1 MKKIGLFTVVIF
13 LSGLLFG
20 QDFGNILIQQR
31 SVTCSDISY
40 NSGLYFVKY
49 MKENKLDS
57 ANYLLQYW
65 ESKCGMREPIYR
77 AKILL
82 ALKQNQYHDSLLN
95 IGTLSNILNYQKRM
109 DMIKYSNSY
118 YYDYS
123 EPYYGYTPPGQE
135 FDKYTQE
142 LSKSLMKNYQ
152 TEQIEYLLTEFY
164 GENYDTIFPKIQSG
178 IYGENRLTTEYEN
191 IVNKYVNMAEFH
203 LSWITGVWIPTGKLK
218 KLGLHPE
225 IGFQMGAKHKKMN
238 YDFTLTIRPVKSP
251 NYYEAR
257 IKQFGDS
264 IISTNYFFGAY
275 VGFDVGRD
283 LFSRNGHEMQL
294 TGGIALDGFDV
305 LDVDKDEDIKGVS
318 VLTYNL
324 NMGIGYRYYITNSF
338 YLGLRTKYNIVDY
351 SMNKVIDFT
360 GNPIT
365 IQFIIGGVGGTLR
378 NDYLREL
385 KYNKMRR

>member
-1 MKKIGLFTVVIF
+1 MKKIGLFTLMFF
-13 LSGLLFG
+13 LSSLLFG
-20 QDFGNILIQQR
+20 QDFDNLLIQQK
-31 SVTCSDISY
+31 SVTCPDISH

-95 IGTLSNILNYQKRM
+95 IGTLNNILNYQKRM
-109 DMIKYSNSY
+109 DMIKYSNTY

-123 EPYYGYTPPGQE
+123 EPYYGYIPPGQE

-142 LSKSLMKNYQ
+142 LSKSLMRKYEPN
-152 TEQIEYLLTEFY
+152 QIEYLLTEFY
-164 GENYDTIFPKIQSG
+164 GENYDTIFSKIQTST
-178 IYGENRLTTEYEN
+178 YGENRLATEYES
-191 IVNKYVNMAEFH
+191 IVDQYVNMAEFH

-225 IGFQMGAKHKKMN
+225 IGFQIGAKHKKMN
-238 YDFTLTIRPVKSP
+238 YDFTFAFKFVNSS
-251 NYYEAR
+251 NCYDAR

-264 IISTNYFFGAY
+264 IISTNYFSGGH
-275 VGFDVGRD
+275 VGIDIGRD
-283 LFSRNGHEMQL
+283 IFSKNGNELQI
-294 TGGIALDGFDV
+294 TAGIAYDGITV
-305 LDVDKDEDIKGVS
+305 LKTDDDKDIES
-318 VLTYNL
+318 ESANSYNFS
-324 NMGIGYRYYITNSF
+324 MGLGYRYYLTNSF
-338 YLGLRTKYNIVDY
+338 YIGLRAKYNIVDY
-351 SMNKVIDFT
+351 SMNKIIDFT

-365 IQFIIGGVGGTLR
+365 VQFIIGGVGNTYR
-378 NDYLREL
+378 NDNLKAL